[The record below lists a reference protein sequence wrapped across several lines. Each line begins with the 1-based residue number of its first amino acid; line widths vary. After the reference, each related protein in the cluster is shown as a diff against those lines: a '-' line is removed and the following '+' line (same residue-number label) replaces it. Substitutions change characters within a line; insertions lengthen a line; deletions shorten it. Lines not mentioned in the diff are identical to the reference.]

1 MKQLPLCLWF
11 STVNGFIMASL
22 RDLGLSEYE
31 ARAYRALLNT
41 GPTTA
46 KELSRASDVP
56 MGRIYDVLNSIEQ
69 YNLVRS
75 QTASRPK
82 KYVAV
87 EPSTALDRLL
97 DDKKR
102 ELEEKAEQYEN
113 IVDELSD
120 ELDAAEPVEEQFWT
134 ASVGEAETTDLLLER
149 LTAADERIIMVAS
162 TPSPQFDVT
171 EVGDQIVEEL
181 EEAIERGVDV
191 DVLLTREM
199 VASLSEEVGRR
210 YRDRLS
216 GEESFQVRTSE
227 DVTGTF
233 NLIDDMEVVIQVPNP
248 LGSRETFA
256 MIDLKDPEFA
266 GEVFAEFEPTWR
278 EAEPL
283 SF

>member
-1 MKQLPLCLWF
+1 
-11 STVNGFIMASL
+11 MASL

-87 EPSTALDRLL
+87 EPATALDRLL

-102 ELEEKAEQYEN
+102 ELAEKVDQYES
-113 IVDELSD
+113 IVDDLSD
-120 ELDAAEPVEEQFWT
+120 ELVATEPVEEKFWT
-134 ASVGEAETTDLLLER
+134 AAVGAEDTIDLLLER
-149 LTAADERIIMVAS
+149 LTAADDTIVMVAAD
-162 TPSPQFDVT
+162 PSPQMDIRTVGT
-171 EVGDQIVEEL
+171 EVFNQL
-181 EEAIERGVDV
+181 EDALDRGVSV
-191 DVLLTREM
+191 DVLMTRDL
-199 VASLSEEVGRR
+199 VDSLSPAVGRR
-210 YRDRLS
+210 YRETLQSRTD
-216 GEESFQVRTSE
+216 FDVRTSG
-227 DVTGTF
+227 DVTGSF
-233 NLIDDMEVVIQVPNP
+233 NLIDGVEVCIQVPNP
-248 LGSRETFA
+248 LSSGEIFG

-266 GEVFAEFEPTWR
+266 SEVYDEYLPRWTAATPLEF
-278 EAEPL
+278 
-283 SF
+283 

>member
-1 MKQLPLCLWF
+1 
-11 STVNGFIMASL
+11 MASL

-87 EPSTALDRLL
+87 EPATALDRLL

-102 ELEEKAEQYEN
+102 DLEEKAEQYEE
-113 IVDELSD
+113 IVDDLSN
-120 ELDAAEPVEEQFWT
+120 ELDAADPVEEQFWT
-134 ASVGEAETTDLLLER
+134 AAVGPAETADLLVER
-149 LTAADERIIMVAS
+149 LSAADDRIVFVAS
-162 TPSPQFDVT
+162 DQTALFDLG
-171 EVGDQIVEEL
+171 EVGDLISEQFERAL
-181 EEAIERGVDV
+181 DRGVEVNVLMTSGLV
-191 DVLLTREM
+191 D
-199 VASLSEEVGRR
+199 SLPESVGRR
-210 YRDRLS
+210 HRETLS
-216 GEESFQVRTSE
+216 PHDHYEVRVSD

-233 NLIDDMEVVIQVPNP
+233 NVIDGVEVCIQVPHP
-248 LGSRETFA
+248 LAADEAFA

-266 GEVFAEFEPTWR
+266 TDVHDEFVPKWR
-278 EAEPL
+278 HADPL

>member
-1 MKQLPLCLWF
+1 
-11 STVNGFIMASL
+11 MASL

-87 EPSTALDRLL
+87 EPATALDRLL
-97 DDKKR
+97 EDKKR
-102 ELEEKAEQYEN
+102 ELAEKADQYEA
-113 IVDELSD
+113 IVDDLSD

-134 ASVGEAETTDLLLER
+134 AAVGQDETTDLLLER
-149 LTAADERIIMVAS
+149 LTAADDRIVMVAS
-162 TPSPQFDVT
+162 DPTPQFDVADI
-171 EVGDQIVEEL
+171 GDSIVEEL
-181 EEAIERGVDV
+181 ENALERDVTV
-191 DVLLTREM
+191 DVLLTRDM

-210 YRDRLS
+210 YRTRLS
-216 GEESFQVRTSE
+216 GDPNFSVRTSQ

-233 NLIDDMEVVIQVPNP
+233 NLVDDVEVCIQVPNP
-248 LGSRETFA
+248 LGGPEAFA

-266 GEVFAEFEPTWR
+266 TDVHDEFKPTWDD
-278 EAEPL
+278 AEPL

>member
-1 MKQLPLCLWF
+1 
-11 STVNGFIMASL
+11 MASL

-87 EPSTALDRLL
+87 EPATALDRLL
-97 DDKKR
+97 EDKKR
-102 ELEEKAEQYEN
+102 ELEEKAEQYEE
-113 IVDELSD
+113 IVDDLAD
-120 ELDAAEPVEEQFWT
+120 ELDAADPVEEQFWT
-134 ASVGEAETTDLLLER
+134 AAVGGDETADLLVER
-149 LTAADERIIMVAS
+149 LSAADERIVVAAS
-162 TPSPQFDVT
+162 DQSSLFDLT
-171 EVGDQIVEEL
+171 AIGDLVAEQL
-181 EEAIERGVDV
+181 AEAIERGVEIRVLMTPGLV
-191 DVLLTREM
+191 DSLPESVGERHRET
-199 VASLSEEVGRR
+199 LSPSPHYEVR
-210 YRDRLS
+210 
-216 GEESFQVRTSE
+216 VSE

-233 NLIDDMEVVIQVPNP
+233 NLIDDVEVCIQVPHP
-248 LGSRETFA
+248 LAADETFA

-266 GEVFAEFEPTWR
+266 ADVQAEFRPRWED
-278 EAEPL
+278 AEEL

>member
-1 MKQLPLCLWF
+1 
-11 STVNGFIMASL
+11 MASL

-31 ARAYRALLNT
+31 ARAYRSLLST

-87 EPSTALDRLL
+87 EPATALDRLL

-102 ELEEKAEQYEN
+102 ELDEKAEQYES
-113 IVDELSD
+113 IVDDLSD

-134 ASVGEAETTDLLLER
+134 ASVGPEETIDLLLER
-149 LTAADERIIMVAS
+149 LTAADDDIVMVSAD
-162 TPSPQFDVT
+162 PAPQMDIRT
-171 EVGDQIVEEL
+171 VGDEVLAHL
-181 EEAIERGVDV
+181 EDALDRGVSV
-191 DVLLTREM
+191 DVLMTREL
-199 VASLSEEVGRR
+199 VASLSENVGRR
-210 YRDRLS
+210 YQETLQERDDFS
-216 GEESFQVRTSE
+216 VRIND
-227 DVTGTF
+227 DVTGSF
-233 NLIDDMEVVIQVPNP
+233 NLIDDVEVCIQVPNP
-248 LGSRETFA
+248 LNSQEVFG

-266 GEVFAEFEPTWR
+266 ADVHEEFYPSWEQ
-278 EAEPL
+278 AEPL
-283 SF
+283 EF

>member
-1 MKQLPLCLWF
+1 
-11 STVNGFIMASL
+11 MASL

-31 ARAYRALLNT
+31 ARAYRALLST

-87 EPSTALDRLL
+87 EPATALDRLL

-102 ELEEKAEQYEN
+102 ELEEKADQYES
-113 IVDELSD
+113 IVDDLAD
-120 ELDAAEPVEEQFWT
+120 ELDAAEPVEDQFWT
-134 ASVGEAETTDLLLER
+134 AAVGPEETIDLLLER
-149 LTAADERIIMVAS
+149 LAAADSHIVMVSAD
-162 TPSPQFDVT
+162 PAPQWDLQAVSEDVNA
-171 EVGDQIVEEL
+171 QVEDAL
-181 EEAIERGVDV
+181 DRGVSV
-191 DVLLTREM
+191 DLLMTREM
-199 VASLSEEVGRR
+199 VSSLSEEVGRR
-210 YRDRLS
+210 YRETLQQRDD
-216 GEESFQVRTSE
+216 FDVRTHD
-227 DVTGTF
+227 DVTGSF
-233 NLIDDMEVVIQVPNP
+233 NIIDGVEVCIQVPNP
-248 LGSRETFA
+248 LSSSEAFG

-266 GEVFAEFEPTWR
+266 ANVHEEFAPRWD

-283 SF
+283 QF